1 MTTFYF
7 NNKFADTQINEIA
20 ESANDQSTSE
30 SELVASG
37 ANYNLEDQLL
47 LTFLFKYSSWLLA
60 ASCCNSS
67 HWLIAR

>member
-1 MTTFYF
+1 MPTFYF

-20 ESANDQSTSE
+20 ENANDQSTPE

-47 LTFLFKYSSWLLA
+47 LTFLFKYSS
-60 ASCCNSS
+60 CN
-67 HWLIAR
+67 